1 MQRSTIATEQSPRVR
16 VDRPEYLSH
25 QQILVVLAGLLAGML
40 LAALDQSIVGVALPR
55 IVSDLGGLD
64 QLSWVVIAYL
74 LATTATT
81 PLWGKI
87 SDLYGRRLIFQV
99 AIGLFLVGSALS
111 GAQPEHAAAYCL
123 PGDSR
128 DWWRRPILH

>member
-1 MQRSTIATEQSPRVR
+1 MKGTSGVLRCRPHNDVQGRATEITSVQRSISAPERVAPEGPRPVAP
-16 VDRPEYLSH
+16 DEPERPAYLTH

-55 IVSDLGGLD
+55 IVSELGGLD

-87 SDLYGRRLIFQV
+87 S
-99 AIGLFLVGSALS
+99 
-111 GAQPEHAAAYCL
+111 
-123 PGDSR
+123 
-128 DWWRRPILH
+128 